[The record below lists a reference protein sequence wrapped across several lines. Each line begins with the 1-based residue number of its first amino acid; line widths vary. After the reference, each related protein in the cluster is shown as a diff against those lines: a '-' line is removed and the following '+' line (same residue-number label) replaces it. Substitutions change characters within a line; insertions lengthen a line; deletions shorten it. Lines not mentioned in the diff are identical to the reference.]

1 MSAAVVSRQSGSAGH
16 GAGGAS
22 NPSSRMGTHSP
33 VDSKK
38 SNSKSEDKQ
47 RPLSDQSSNNG
58 RDAAKS
64 SSKIASHNLS
74 PLSNSS
80 LPVASSIHP
89 PQVAVD
95 QPPDATKP
103 SQQSNHGPGPS
114 RSLPNKKLSEDTPGG
129 GGGGGD
135 YFALGHTRLDQEPNP
150 FEQSFAST
158 SDPLNT
164 PKTILPP
171 VTAITSPASLLPGGS
186 GGSAFNWGL
195 NSLRSGPLSPAML
208 QGPASNSN
216 VGSSSSLAFDAHIR
230 TGLTPNESGI
240 RTGLTPGGSGSLFP
254 PSAGNALFQQFLGG
268 GATPGTMEFQR
279 TALSAARKSSHPAPP
294 LMSPQQQ
301 HIKSEDRA
309 SGLDQQ
315 KRPQLDNY
323 RAADPAHNAANGL
336 FLLANAQHQ
345 QQEAVG
351 TSGAGMNAGSAPSY
365 PGGPVQSGATAI
377 DGSSPSLAKRAL
389 VNNASN
395 AAMGVNVNR
404 SVSGGSI
411 PNSVRGISEISDDFG
426 GSSDEEMQNTGSR
439 RNARPK
445 NPKSKQSAAST
456 GRRKADDSP
465 GGPGRS
471 QSKKVKGP
479 QGQSMSVSG
488 GSDDGQD
495 DGKDENGKDTKKM
508 TDEEKR
514 KNFLERNRVAA
525 LKCRQRKKQW
535 LASLQA
541 KVEIFSSENDA
552 LTAQV
557 TSLREEIVS
566 LKTLLLAHKDCPVA
580 RSNGGNMATLDM
592 NTNMNNDYGHVPMMT
607 GHYGGMTSMGG
618 GVMAPPGAGR
628 RYS

>member
-1 MSAAVVSRQSGSAGH
+1 MSPAVVSRQQSGSAGH
-16 GAGGAS
+16 SAGGTS

-38 SNSKSEDKQ
+38 SNSRSEDKQ
-47 RPLSDQSSNNG
+47 RSSSDQSNNNG
-58 RDAAKS
+58 RDTAKN
-64 SSKIASHNLS
+64 SSKVASHTLS

-114 RSLPNKKLSEDTPGG
+114 RPLPNKKLPGDTPGG
-129 GGGGGD
+129 GGD
-135 YFALGHTRLDQEPNP
+135 YFTLSHTRLDQEPNP

-186 GGSAFNWGL
+186 GGSAFNWGA

-216 VGSSSSLAFDAHIR
+216 VGSSAFEHIR
-230 TGLTPNESGI
+230 SGLTPNESGI
-240 RTGLTPGGSGSLFP
+240 RSGLTPGGSGSLFA
-254 PSAGNALFQQFLGG
+254 PSSVGNTIFQQFVGG

-279 TALSAARKSSHPAPP
+279 TALSAARKSSHPAPS

-301 HIKSEDRA
+301 HIK
-309 SGLDQQ
+309 Q
-315 KRPQLDNY
+315 QLDNY
-323 RAADPAHNAANGL
+323 HVADPAHNAANGL
-336 FLLANAQHQ
+336 YLLANAQHQ
-345 QQEAVG
+345 QQETVG
-351 TSGAGMNAGSAPSY
+351 ASGAGMNAGSAPNY
-365 PGGPVQSGATAI
+365 PGGPTSSGATAI
-377 DGSSPSLAKRAL
+377 DSSR
-389 VNNASN
+389 
-395 AAMGVNVNR
+395 
-404 SVSGGSI
+404 
-411 PNSVRGISEISDDFG
+411 
-426 GSSDEEMQNTGSR
+426 SSDEEMQNAGSR
-439 RNARPK
+439 RNTRPK
-445 NPKSKQSAAST
+445 NSKGKQSTASA

-465 GGPGRS
+465 GGTGRS
-471 QSKKVKGP
+471 QAKKAKGP

-495 DGKDENGKDTKKM
+495 DEKDENGKDTKKM

-541 KVEIFSSENDA
+541 KVEIFSTENDA

-580 RSNGGNMATLDM
+580 RSNGGTMAALDM
-592 NTNMNNDYGHVPMMT
+592 NTGMNNDYGHVPMMA
-607 GHYGGMTSMGG
+607 GHYSNMTGMGG

>member
-1 MSAAVVSRQSGSAGH
+1 MSAAVVSRQQSGSAGH
-16 GAGGAS
+16 SAGGAS
-22 NPSSRMGTHSP
+22 NSSSRMGTHSP

-47 RPLSDQSSNNG
+47 RSSSDQSNNSG
-58 RDAAKS
+58 RDTVKN
-64 SSKIASHNLS
+64 SSKVASHALS

-80 LPVASSIHP
+80 LPVAGSIHP
-89 PQVAVD
+89 PQVAID

-114 RSLPNKKLSEDTPGG
+114 RSLPNKKLPEDTPGG

-135 YFALGHTRLDQEPNP
+135 YFALNHTRLDQEPNP

-158 SDPLNT
+158 SDPLST

-216 VGSSSSLAFDAHIR
+216 VGSSGSLAFDAHIR

-240 RTGLTPGGSGSLFP
+240 RTGLTPG
-254 PSAGNALFQQFLGG
+254 
-268 GATPGTMEFQR
+268 ATPGTMEFQR
-279 TALSAARKSSHPAPP
+279 TALSAARKSSHPAPS

-309 SGLDQQ
+309 PGRDQQ
-315 KRPQLDNY
+315 KRQQLDTNY

-345 QQEAVG
+345 QQEAVA
-351 TSGAGMNAGSAPSY
+351 TSGAGINTGSAPSY
-365 PGGPVQSGATAI
+365 PGGPVSSGATA
-377 DGSSPSLAKRAL
+377 
-389 VNNASN
+389 V
-395 AAMGVNVNR
+395 
-404 SVSGGSI
+404 GGS
-411 PNSVRGISEISDDFG
+411 RISELSDDFG

-439 RNARPK
+439 RNTRPK
-445 NPKSKQSAAST
+445 NPKGKQSAALA

-465 GGPGRS
+465 GGTGRS
-471 QSKKVKGP
+471 QPKKAKGP

-508 TDEEKR
+508 TEEEKR

-541 KVEIFSSENDA
+541 KVEIYSSENDA

-607 GHYGGMTSMGG
+607 SHYGGMTGMGGG

>member
-1 MSAAVVSRQSGSAGH
+1 MSAAVVSRQQPGSAGH
-16 GAGGAS
+16 STGGTSNS
-22 NPSSRMGTHSP
+22 NPRMGTHSP

-47 RPLSDQSSNNG
+47 RPSSDQSNNNG
-58 RDAAKS
+58 RDTAKN
-64 SSKIASHNLS
+64 SSKVASHTLS

-103 SQQSNHGPGPS
+103 SPQNNHGPGPS
-114 RSLPNKKLSEDTPGG
+114 RSLPNKKLSGDTPG
-129 GGGGGD
+129 D
-135 YFALGHTRLDQEPNP
+135 YFTTTHTRLDQEPNP

-158 SDPLNT
+158 SDPLST

-208 QGPASNSN
+208 QGPASGSN
-216 VGSSSSLAFDAHIR
+216 VGSSSSLAFDTHIR

-240 RTGLTPGGSGSLFP
+240 RSGLTPGGSGSLFAP
-254 PSAGNALFQQFLGG
+254 SSAGSVLFQQFGGG

-279 TALSAARKSSHPAPP
+279 TALLAARKSSHPAPS

-301 HIKSEDRA
+301 H
-309 SGLDQQ
+309 
-315 KRPQLDNY
+315 QLDNY
-323 RAADPAHNAANGL
+323 HAADPAHNAANGL

-345 QQEAVG
+345 QQEAAG
-351 TSGAGMNAGSAPSY
+351 ASGAGMNTGSALSY
-365 PGGPVQSGATAI
+365 PGGPASSGATAI
-377 DGSSPSLAKRAL
+377 DGSR
-389 VNNASN
+389 
-395 AAMGVNVNR
+395 
-404 SVSGGSI
+404 
-411 PNSVRGISEISDDFG
+411 ISEISDGFG

-439 RNARPK
+439 RNTRPK
-445 NPKSKQSAAST
+445 NPKGKQSAASS

-465 GGPGRS
+465 GGTGRS
-471 QSKKVKGP
+471 QAKKVKGP

-592 NTNMNNDYGHVPMMT
+592 NTGMNNDYGHVPMMT
-607 GHYGGMTSMGG
+607 SHYGGMTGMGG